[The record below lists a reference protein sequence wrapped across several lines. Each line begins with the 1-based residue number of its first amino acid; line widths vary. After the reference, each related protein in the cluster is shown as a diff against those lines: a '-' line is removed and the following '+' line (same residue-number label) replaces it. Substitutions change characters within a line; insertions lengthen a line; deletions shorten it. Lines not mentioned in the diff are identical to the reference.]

1 MLLSILIALVLAGL
15 ILWAVTQFPLDPTV
29 VKLIRVVVV
38 VACVLYILGAFL
50 GYPVGLGS
58 WGEHRRS
65 W

>member
-1 MLLSILIALVLAGL
+1 
-15 ILWAVTQFPLDPTV
+15 
-29 VKLIRVVVV
+29 
-38 VACVLYILGAFL
+38 VLYILGAFL

>member
-1 MLLSILIALVLAGL
+1 
-15 ILWAVTQFPLDPTV
+15 VTQFPLDPTV